1 MPSSHNDYR
10 MLRKDWLLLLFPGLI
25 WGSSFFFIAE
35 GLDAFQPALITP
47 LRVLFGFLA
56 LIALPQSRKHIPI
69 EDLPSIALL
78 GVFWMVIPLS
88 LFPFAEQHVSSSVTG
103 NSLAEPS
110 IVNRP
115 ASGFLCISRSIVLA
129 IARAST

>member
-1 MPSSHNDYR
+1 MGRS
-10 MLRKDWLLLLFPGLI
+10 DWLLLLMPGLI

-56 LIALPQSRKHIPI
+56 LVALPQSRKHIPRK
-69 EDLPSIALL
+69 DLPAIALL

-103 NSLAEPS
+103 MLNGATPLFVVTVASLMHKS
-110 IVNRP
+110 
-115 ASGFLCISRSIVLA
+115 
-129 IARAST
+129 